1 MKILC
6 IKFEWFIWNAAKR
19 LPWIEHIVV
28 CALFFPTD
36 TASFYIL
43 YCMHQNFNN
52 GTKLYI
58 YKTIIVYFYLCYLQ
72 LKYFRSQLLDFFA
85 TLCRIDRIGSSRLI
99 YVCILFCPSRM
110 GHVYWGEIEE
120 KIVEKLVI
128 LRLLCYVHVHV
139 IKAIFINGWRTSSST
154 EDKIISYF

>member
-36 TASFYIL
+36 TASFYIF

-58 YKTIIVYFYLCYLQ
+58 CIK
-72 LKYFRSQLLDFFA
+72 LLSFISICVIYNLNISEA
-85 TLCRIDRIGSSRLI
+85 SCLISLRRYAASIGSAQAVWFMYASCFAHHVCVLGGNWRKNSRKISHFTFTMLRSRPCYKSYI
-99 YVCILFCPSRM
+99 YKWLTYV
-110 GHVYWGEIEE
+110 VVDWG
-120 KIVEKLVI
+120 
-128 LRLLCYVHVHV
+128 
-139 IKAIFINGWRTSSST
+139 
-154 EDKIISYF
+154 